1 MTPVKTVK
9 FLVHYLRTRNL
20 YWNAFVSDLDEFFL
34 VIWKLHLSKKKLLA
48 MKKKLDSES
57 LNAEFL
63 VQGGIQW
70 GNNSL

>member
-1 MTPVKTVK
+1 MEIIKGSK
-9 FLVHYLRTRNL
+9 YLRTRNL

-34 VIWKLHLSKKKLLA
+34 VIWKLHLSKKKITYLED
-48 MKKKLDSES
+48 KKKLDSES

-63 VQGGIQW
+63 VQSGIQW